1 MPRRPRVDAS
11 MQSLPLDVAGDAAL
25 RADRVLRVD
34 DDVEERLLEEERI
47 AQDPRDAR
55 IETADDRDTRR
66 GTRAI
71 AARAARVSAA
81 LGLTCRRPA
90 LRAPANTSRRLTILA
105 ARFASR

>member
-25 RADRVLRVD
+25 RAVIACSALTMMLRNACWRSESPRIRGTRGSRRRTTEIRV
-34 DDVEERLLEEERI
+34 
-47 AQDPRDAR
+47 
-55 IETADDRDTRR
+55 R

-71 AARAARVSAA
+71 AGRARQRGIGADLPAAGVARA
-81 LGLTCRRPA
+81 GG
-90 LRAPANTSRRLTILA
+90 TSRRLTILA